1 LKTIVVLSYFHRKIG
16 PLVFYS
22 YPKNILEKEL
32 SGKVANIMD
41 QQFSEGFFTHS
52 FENLKS
58 MNYYFEIHS
67 DWARGNKEM
76 LMVSI
81 ILDQQIPLEI
91 EEKISLLCTEFSER
105 LQSNEEIF
113 TAFYINDINNFDE
126 DDQENIVKNES
137 LIEAWVN
144 NLYWAIIEDTREKTE
159 EEKIAILLNDK
170 HIFKTLE
177 KLSKGPIPLE
187 WLREWYIEK
196 FPGKD
201 FNEIIDT
208 LVDKQFIFIN
218 QIGLVEKYVLLL
230 KEVNAERI
238 PPDSVIE
245 YIDDKPELIE
255 LLLPKVQEY
264 YSEYEKK
271 TKEQIKEDAFTLFQI
286 MADSKKYNVLS
297 ELRNGLISKDKLPKL
312 VSKKSLDS
320 LMENIDFLKKFDVI
334 EELNYNGETY
344 IVLKTN
350 LQITTAFP
358 EWMRKLLPK
367 ESEPVVANKYSP
379 KLKEGEE
386 FDEGK
391 LSIPIEENKSN
402 LKNTRKKNSKKNKTT
417 RIK

>member
-1 LKTIVVLSYFHRKIG
+1 MKTAVSLSYFHRKIG
-16 PLVFYS
+16 PLVFFS
-22 YPKNILEKEL
+22 HPKNSLDKDL
-32 SGKVANIMD
+32 SVKIANIMD
-41 QQFSEGFFTHS
+41 QQYSEGFFTHS

-81 ILDQQIPLEI
+81 ILDQQISAEI
-91 EEKISLLCTEFSER
+91 EENLSSLCAEFSER
-105 LQSNEEIF
+105 LQSNEEIY
-113 TAFYINDINNFDE
+113 TAFYIKDLNSFDDNDKEI
-126 DDQENIVKNES
+126 IVKNEA

-144 NLYWAIIEDTREKTE
+144 GLYWAIVEYTMEKTE

-170 HIFKTLE
+170 HIFGTLE
-177 KLSKGPIPLE
+177 RLSNGPIPLE
-187 WLREWYIEK
+187 WVREWFIEE
-196 FPGKD
+196 FPKKD
-201 FNEIIDT
+201 FEEIIDI

-245 YIDDKPELIE
+245 YIDDKPELID

-264 YSEYEKK
+264 FSEYEKK
-271 TKEQIKEDAFTLFQI
+271 TEEEIKQDSFTLFKI
-286 MADSKKYNVLS
+286 MADLKKYNVLS

-320 LMENIDFLKKFDVI
+320 LMENIEFLKKYDVI
-334 EELNYNGETY
+334 EELNYDNETY

-367 ESEPVVANKYSP
+367 ESEPIVANKYSP
-379 KLKEGEE
+379 KLRDNDKEEKKQKE
-386 FDEGK
+386 IDDTSLE
-391 LSIPIEENKSN
+391 INKSE
-402 LKNTRKKNSKKNKTT
+402 NSKKK
-417 RIK
+417 

>member
-1 LKTIVVLSYFHRKIG
+1 MKTIVALSYFHRKIG

-22 YPKNILEKEL
+22 YPKNILEKDFSL
-32 SGKVANIMD
+32 KIANIMD
-41 QQFSEGFFTHS
+41 QQFNEGFFIHS
-52 FENLKS
+52 FENIKS

-81 ILDQQIPLEI
+81 ILDQQITIEI
-91 EEKISLLCTEFSER
+91 EEKISILCSEFSEQ

-113 TAFYINDINNFDE
+113 TAFYINDINNFNE
-126 DDQENIVKNES
+126 EDQENIVKNES
-137 LIEAWVN
+137 LIKLWVN
-144 NLYWAIIEDTREKTE
+144 NLYWNIIEYTREKTE
-159 EEKIAILLNDK
+159 EEKIGSLLKDK
-170 HIFKTLE
+170 HIFTTLE

-187 WLREWYIEK
+187 WLREWFIEK
-196 FPGKD
+196 FSEKD
-201 FNEIIDT
+201 FNEIIEILDER
-208 LVDKQFIFIN
+208 QFIFIN
-218 QIGLVEKYVLLL
+218 QIGLVEKYVLLV

-264 YSEYEKK
+264 FSEYEKK
-271 TKEQIKEDAFTLFQI
+271 SKEEIKEDAFTLYQI
-286 MADSKKYNVLS
+286 MADPKKYNVLS

-320 LMENIDFLKKFDVI
+320 LMENIEFLKKYDVI
-334 EELNYNGETY
+334 EELNYNEETY

-367 ESEPVVANKYSP
+367 ESEPVVADKYLT
-379 KLKEGEE
+379 KIKEG
-386 FDEGK
+386 K
-391 LSIPIEENKSN
+391 ENSKIRKI
-402 LKNTRKKNSKKNKTT
+402 KNTKKK
-417 RIK
+417 